1 MPVPIFATSMVRRDL
16 VDVWF
21 LSHLYFC
28 LMPPLETFL
37 SRRRRPFTLRD
48 GMVAVA
54 IAGVV
59 ASLTWDVWAM
69 VLEEGRTKEYLKYW
83 WDRCAISNAI
93 VLGTSVA
100 FSAWWFSRLQA
111 LQENGA
117 TRRSTS
123 SLQREG
129 REEESLPHSPFR
141 R

>member
-1 MPVPIFATSMVRRDL
+1 
-16 VDVWF
+16 
-21 LSHLYFC
+21 
-28 LMPPLETFL
+28 
-37 SRRRRPFTLRD
+37 
-48 GMVAVA
+48 MVAVA